1 MCEFDEI
8 WWCVGWG
15 GHDLR
20 PLLAGLRAGVDLEK
34 QKYNPDISAWRT
46 LLQRAT
52 EGNSIHHVKLL
63 IEYGAN
69 VNAVS
74 DGDRRTPLHIA
85 STNSRGGETVKVLL
99 DAGAVV
105 DERNYVE
112 VLCSDT
118 TPLMGAAFM
127 GYSSAVE
134 LLISNG
140 ADVNAVDTWGV
151 TPLHFAICRGNA
163 DIVSILIGH
172 GADITAVTNRG
183 ENVDEMI
190 EMISERERYH
200 EAAVLINAEI
210 ERARA
215 PLREA
220 FAMGHHERLGEGSCV
235 QWLSAEE
242 MRMVFEQM

>member
-15 GHDLR
+15 GHNLGR

-34 QKYNPDISAWRT
+34 QKYNPEISAWRT

-85 STNSRGGETVKVLL
+85 STKSRGGETVKMLL

-112 VLCSDT
+112 GLHSNT
-118 TPLMGAAFM
+118 TPLMSASGI

-140 ADVNAVDTWGV
+140 ADVNAVTSLGY
-151 TPLHFAICRGNA
+151 TSLHFAICGCNL
-163 DIVSILIGH
+163 DIVAMLINN
-172 GADITAVTNRG
+172 GADMTAVTNNG
-183 ENVDEMI
+183 ENVDDMI
-190 EMISERERYH
+190 GWIYERYP
-200 EAAVLINAEI
+200 EKAVLIEAEI

-220 FAMGHHERLGEGSCV
+220 FAMGNHERLGARSLV